1 MATDPGGIME
11 RQLIEDY
18 LKARGHTLRSVRALP
33 EREGRPL
40 LAAAAE
46 YASLRLTEIE
56 ARAHYLDAI
65 RGGADGER

>member
-11 RQLIEDY
+11 QQLIEEY
-18 LKARGHTLRSVRALP
+18 LQARGHTLRSVRALP
-33 EREGRPL
+33 ELEGRPL

-56 ARAHYLDAI
+56 ARAHYLDSL
-65 RGGADGER
+65 RGGADREP